1 MSALTQ
7 LLERLRRTRP
17 PPGAAAGV
25 VAVPSRGEALTGE
38 VAFLFAR
45 LDKIEDD
52 GELIHSTAISDAAEI
67 TAAADAERRRI
78 LAEAR
83 AEGERVA
90 AELLARRRATVE
102 RQIAAMLADARGRA
116 AQVHARGRERTPA
129 LVEEIVERMF
139 EGGE

>member
-17 PPGAAAGV
+17 PPGSAAGV
-25 VAVPSRGEALTGE
+25 VAVPSRGEELTGE
-38 VAFLFAR
+38 VASLFAR
-45 LDKIEDD
+45 LDEIEAQS
-52 GELIHSTAISDAAEI
+52 ELIRSTAISDAAEI
-67 TAAADAERRRI
+67 AAAADAERRRI

-90 AELLARRRATVE
+90 AELLAHRRATAEQQV
-102 RQIAAMLADARGRA
+102 AAMLADARGHA
-116 AQVHARGRERTPA
+116 ARVHARGRERTPA
-129 LVEEIVERMF
+129 LVEEIIERMV

>member
-7 LLERLRRTRP
+7 LLERLRRPRP

-25 VAVPSRGEALTGE
+25 VAVPSPGEELTGE
-38 VAFLFAR
+38 VALLFAR
-45 LDKIEDD
+45 LDEIEAQA
-52 GELIHSTAISDAAEI
+52 ELIRSTATSDAAEI
-67 TAAADAERRRI
+67 AAAADAERRQI
-78 LAEAR
+78 GADAR
-83 AEGERVA
+83 VEGERVA

-102 RQIAAMLADARGRA
+102 RQVAAMLADARGQA

-129 LVEEIVERMF
+129 LVGEIVERMF

>member
-1 MSALTQ
+1 VSALTQ

-25 VAVPSRGEALTGE
+25 VAVPSRGEDLTGE
-38 VAFLFAR
+38 VARLFAR
-45 LDKIEDD
+45 LDAIEAQ
-52 GELIHSTAISDAAEI
+52 GELIRSTAISDAAEI
-67 TAAADAERRRI
+67 AAAADAERRRI
-78 LAEAR
+78 LADAR

-90 AELLARRRATVE
+90 AELLARRRATTEQQV
-102 RQIAAMLADARGRA
+102 AAMVADARGQA
-116 AQVHARGRERTPA
+116 ARVHALGRERTPA

>member
-25 VAVPSRGEALTGE
+25 VAVPSRGEELTGE

-45 LDKIEDD
+45 LDEIEAQ
-52 GELIHSTAISDAAEI
+52 GELIRSTAISDAAEI
-67 TAAADAERRRI
+67 AAAADAERRRI
-78 LAEAR
+78 LADAR

-90 AELLARRRATVE
+90 AELLARRRATTEQQV
-102 RQIAAMLADARGRA
+102 AAMLADARGHA
-116 AQVHARGRERTPA
+116 ARVHARGRERTPA
-129 LVEEIVERMF
+129 LVDEMVERMF